1 MGINLL
7 KQVMKK
13 FIALLLVLAFVSCQK
28 AKNKEVAINLNTQ
41 TNSMQKETIYQFKM
55 TDLYGKEFNFSN
67 LKGKKLMIVNTASKC
82 GYTPQY
88 KDLEKLYNTYKDKNF
103 VIVGFPANNF
113 GKQEP
118 GTDTEIAEFCQQNYG
133 VSFPMMTKTSV
144 KEEDMNPVYQFL
156 TQQSKNGF
164 KDSEVAWNFQKYL
177 IDENGNVVNI
187 YPSKTLPIDAA
198 IVAWIENK

>member
-1 MGINLL
+1 MDVKKKERNL
-7 KQVMKK
+7 VTNH
-13 FIALLLVLAFVSCQK
+13 CQLILEEPAEPEGNHK
-28 AKNKEVAINLNTQ
+28 RNRI
-41 TNSMQKETIYQFKM
+41 
-55 TDLYGKEFNFSN
+55 
-67 LKGKKLMIVNTASKC
+67 
-82 GYTPQY
+82 
-88 KDLEKLYNTYKDKNF
+88 DLEKLYNTYKDKNF